1 MEDRQKYIR
10 NFSIIAHIDHG
21 KSTLADRLIEMT
33 GVLSKREMESQIL
46 DNMEIEK
53 ERGITIKSQSVR
65 MKYKAKD
72 GQEYTF
78 NLIDTPGHV
87 DFNYEV
93 SRSLAACDGAI
104 LVVDASQG
112 VEAQT
117 LANVYLAIDNNLEIL
132 PVINKIDL
140 PNARPEEVK
149 QEIEDIIGIPAQDA
163 PCVSAKSGLNMEE
176 VLERIVTDLPAPKG
190 NENEKT
196 KCLIF
201 DSYYD
206 NYKGAVA
213 YVRVMNGK
221 VKVGDE
227 ITVTYQN
234 MKITEKIIGLVNT
247 PDYVYFVKD
256 DTEIFPTHKNYGF
269 IYLSINELPQWMPQ
283 IFNQIIVDVDNIDK
297 TQETK
302 ADLEN
307 NIKSAIAVT
316 DRESSVSYKGYNSE
330 IEEGTTYSGVFTF
343 LFLFIAVLSVTTTMN
358 RFVKKQRTQIG
369 TLKALGFKNRKIINH
384 YVGYGFIISLAASL
398 VGLLA
403 GRFILGGFFLNMEM
417 SYFEVP
423 VYNTVLIPVVYILA
437 IAVVVLITLVT
448 YLSCRSILK
457 ESAVNAL
464 RLEIPKVK
472 NTKFDLTTKGIFKK
486 ASISTRWNLRDVGRN
501 KGRSLMAIVG
511 IIGCTML
518 MLCAF
523 GMMDTMKSYLS
534 WEFDKISNFEY
545 KLSLSNN
552 YTNEQFTSIIEKYG
566 NQTSES
572 FGIEIKNGDKKE
584 TNTLTVNDAPDKL
597 KYTNH
602 SKEYIDLKD
611 DGIYITEKLSE
622 KYDLKV
628 GDEITW
634 HIFGDDNWYTCKIT
648 GLNRDPQNQQLNMTR
663 KYFESLGFT
672 YRADV
677 LYTDDDLS
685 NTKTID
691 GVDTIQ
697 SIANLKQGMESM
709 LETVQMMIVLLIV
722 VSAILGFVIIYNL
735 GILSFTE
742 KQYQFATLKVL
753 GFKDKQIKNIFVKQ
767 NLWLTV
773 VGIVFG
779 LPFGFLMLDYIFKS
793 ALGDN
798 YDFNAYISLVSY
810 LYATLGSLGV
820 SVVVNKVLS
829 RKVKSIDMVSSL
841 KGNE

>member
-1 MEDRQKYIR
+1 MKKLNKKRLRDIRQNKMQFFNIFIMVFLGVFVFAGIHAYMDGMDKSADKYYKDNNFQDIWLSGE
-10 NFSIIAHIDHG
+10 NFSNEDLEKVKNTENVKDAE
-21 KSTLADRLIEMT
+21 RL
-33 GVLSKREMESQIL
+33 L
-46 DNMEIEK
+46 
-53 ERGITIKSQSVR
+53 TINT
-65 MKYKAKD
+65 
-72 GQEYTF
+72 E
-78 NLIDTPGHV
+78 
-87 DFNYEV
+87 
-93 SRSLAACDGAI
+93 
-104 LVVDASQG
+104 
-112 VEAQT
+112 
-117 LANVYLAIDNNLEIL
+117 LE
-132 PVINKIDL
+132 NK
-140 PNARPEEVK
+140 EEVTL
-149 QEIEDIIGIPAQDA
+149 ETNFIETNNISKMYVVEG
-163 PCVSAKSGLNMEE
+163 EE
-176 VLERIVTDLPAPKG
+176 FSKDKKG
-190 NENEKT
+190 VW
-196 KCLIF
+196 F
-201 DSYYD
+201 DSYLAKNLD
-206 NYKGAVA
+206 L
-213 YVRVMNGK
+213 
-221 VKVGDE
+221 KVGDE

-234 MKITEKIIGLVNT
+234 IKITEKILGLVNT
-247 PDYVYFVKD
+247 PDHVYFVKD

-269 IYLSINELPQWMPQ
+269 MYLSINELPEGMPQ
-283 IFNQIIVDVDNIDK
+283 IFNQVIIDIDNTDK
-297 TQETK
+297 LQETK

-316 DRESSVSYKGYNSE
+316 DREASVSYQGYNSE
-330 IEEGTTYSGVFTF
+330 IEEGTTYSSVFTF

-384 YVGYGFIISLAASL
+384 YVGYGFIISLVASI
-398 VGLLA
+398 VGLLV
-403 GRFILGGFFLNMEM
+403 GRYALGTFFLNMEM
-417 SYFEVP
+417 SYFEIP

-457 ESAVNAL
+457 ESAAEAL

-501 KGRSLMAIVG
+501 KGRSIMAIVG
-511 IIGCTML
+511 ITGCTML

-552 YTNEQFTSIIEKYG
+552 YTDEQFDNITQKYG
-566 NQTSES
+566 KETSQT
-572 FGIEIKNGDKKE
+572 FGIEIKNNDKKE
-584 TNTLTVNDAPDKL
+584 TNTLTVNDAPNKL

-602 SKEYIDLKD
+602 NKEYMDLKD

-622 KYDLKV
+622 KYGLQV

-634 HIFGDDNWYTCKIT
+634 HIFGDDNWYTCKIV
-648 GLNRDPQNQQLNMTR
+648 GLNRDPQNQQLNMSR
-663 KYFESLGFT
+663 KYFESLGLT

-677 LYTDDDLS
+677 VYTDEDLS

-697 SIANLKQGMESM
+697 SLTTLKQGMESM
-709 LETVQMMIVLLIV
+709 LETVQTMIVLLIV

-767 NLWLTV
+767 NLWLTI
-773 VGIVFG
+773 VGIILG
-779 LPFGFLMLDYIFKS
+779 LPLGFWMLDYIFKS

-798 YDFNAYISLVSY
+798 YDFNAYIKPTSY
-810 LYATLGSLGV
+810 LYAVVGSLIV
-820 SVVVNKVLS
+820 SIIVNKVLS
-829 RKVKSIDMVSSL
+829 RKVRKIDMVTSL

>member
-1 MEDRQKYIR
+1 MKKLSKKRLRDIRQNKMQFFNIFIMVFLGVFVFAGIHAYMDGMEKSADKYYEINNFQDIWLSGE
-10 NFSIIAHIDHG
+10 NFSNEDLEKVKNTENVKDAE
-21 KSTLADRLIEMT
+21 RL
-33 GVLSKREMESQIL
+33 L
-46 DNMEIEK
+46 
-53 ERGITIKSQSVR
+53 TIKTELEN
-65 MKYKAKD
+65 KD
-72 GQEYTF
+72 GVT
-78 NLIDTPGHV
+78 LDTN
-87 DFNYEV
+87 FIESNNISKMY
-93 SRSLAACDGAI
+93 
-104 LVVDASQG
+104 VVDGEEFSKEKKG
-112 VEAQT
+112 VW
-117 LANVYLAIDNNLEIL
+117 
-132 PVINKIDL
+132 
-140 PNARPEEVK
+140 
-149 QEIEDIIGIPAQDA
+149 
-163 PCVSAKSGLNMEE
+163 
-176 VLERIVTDLPAPKG
+176 
-190 NENEKT
+190 
-196 KCLIF
+196 F
-201 DSYYD
+201 DSYLAKNLD
-206 NYKGAVA
+206 L
-213 YVRVMNGK
+213 
-221 VKVGDE
+221 KVGDE

-457 ESAVNAL
+457 ESAVDAL

-511 IIGCTML
+511 ITGCTML

-742 KQYQFATLKVL
+742 KKYQFATLKVL

-810 LYATLGSLGV
+810 LYATLGSLVV

>member
-1 MEDRQKYIR
+1 MKKLNKKRLRDIRQNKMQFFNIFIMVFLGVFVFAGIHAYMDGMDKSADKYYKDNNFQDIWLSGE
-10 NFSIIAHIDHG
+10 NFSNEDLEKVKNTENVKDAERLLTINTELENKEDV
-21 KSTLADRLIEMT
+21 TLETNFIETNNISKMYVVEGEEFSKDKK
-33 GVLSKREMESQIL
+33 GVWF
-46 DNMEIEK
+46 DN
-53 ERGITIKSQSVR
+53 
-65 MKYKAKD
+65 
-72 GQEYTF
+72 
-78 NLIDTPGHV
+78 
-87 DFNYEV
+87 
-93 SRSLAACDGAI
+93 
-104 LVVDASQG
+104 
-112 VEAQT
+112 
-117 LANVYLAIDNNLEIL
+117 YLAKNL
-132 PVINKIDL
+132 DL
-140 PNARPEEVK
+140 
-149 QEIEDIIGIPAQDA
+149 
-163 PCVSAKSGLNMEE
+163 
-176 VLERIVTDLPAPKG
+176 
-190 NENEKT
+190 
-196 KCLIF
+196 
-201 DSYYD
+201 
-206 NYKGAVA
+206 
-213 YVRVMNGK
+213 
-221 VKVGDE
+221 KVGDE

-234 MKITEKIIGLVNT
+234 MKITEKILGLVNT
-247 PDYVYFVKD
+247 PDHVYFVKD

-269 IYLSINELPQWMPQ
+269 MYLSINELPEGMPQ
-283 IFNQIIVDVDNIDK
+283 IFNQVIIDIDNTDK
-297 TQETK
+297 LQETK

-316 DRESSVSYKGYNSE
+316 DREASTSYQGYNSE
-330 IEEGTTYSGVFTF
+330 IEEGTTYSSVFTF

-384 YVGYGFIISLAASL
+384 YVGYGFIVSLVASI
-398 VGLLA
+398 VGLLV
-403 GRFILGGFFLNMEM
+403 GRYALGTFFLNMEM
-417 SYFEVP
+417 SYFEIP

-457 ESAVNAL
+457 ESAVEAL

-501 KGRSLMAIVG
+501 KGRSIMAIVG
-511 IIGCTML
+511 ITGCTML

-552 YTNEQFTSIIEKYG
+552 YTDEQFDNITQKYG
-566 NQTSES
+566 KETSQTL
-572 FGIEIKNGDKKE
+572 GIEIKNKDKKE
-584 TNTLTVNDAPDKL
+584 TNTLTVNDAPNKL

-602 SKEYIDLKD
+602 NKEYMDLKD

-622 KYDLKV
+622 KYGLQV

-634 HIFGDDNWYTCKIT
+634 HIFGDDNWYTCKII
-648 GLNRDPQNQQLNMTR
+648 GLNRDPQNQQLNMSR
-663 KYFESLGFT
+663 KDFESLGLT

-677 LYTDDDLS
+677 VYTDEDLS

-697 SIANLKQGMESM
+697 SLTTLKQGMESM
-709 LETVQMMIVLLIV
+709 LETVQTMIVLLIV

-767 NLWLTV
+767 NLWLTI
-773 VGIVFG
+773 VGIILG
-779 LPFGFLMLDYIFKS
+779 LPLGFCMLDYIFKS

-798 YDFNAYISLVSY
+798 YDFNAYIKPTSY
-810 LYATLGSLGV
+810 LYAVVGSLIV
-820 SVVVNKVLS
+820 SIIVNNVLS
-829 RKVKSIDMVSSL
+829 RKVKKIDMVTSL

>member
-1 MEDRQKYIR
+1 MKRLSKKRLRDIKQNKMQFFNIFIMVFLGVFVFAGIHAYMDGMEKSADKYYKDNNFQDIWLSGE
-10 NFSIIAHIDHG
+10 NFSTED
-21 KSTLADRLIEMT
+21 L
-33 GVLSKREMESQIL
+33 
-46 DNMEIEK
+46 EK
-53 ERGITIKSQSVR
+53 VKNTENVKDAERMLTIKTELEN
-65 MKYKAKD
+65 KD
-72 GQEYTF
+72 GVT
-78 NLIDTPGHV
+78 LDTN
-87 DFNYEV
+87 FIESNNISKMY
-93 SRSLAACDGAI
+93 
-104 LVVDASQG
+104 VVDGEEFSKDKKG
-112 VEAQT
+112 VW
-117 LANVYLAIDNNLEIL
+117 
-132 PVINKIDL
+132 
-140 PNARPEEVK
+140 
-149 QEIEDIIGIPAQDA
+149 
-163 PCVSAKSGLNMEE
+163 
-176 VLERIVTDLPAPKG
+176 
-190 NENEKT
+190 
-196 KCLIF
+196 F
-201 DSYYD
+201 DSYLAKNLD
-206 NYKGAVA
+206 L
-213 YVRVMNGK
+213 
-221 VKVGDE
+221 KVGDE

-234 MKITEKIIGLVNT
+234 MKITEKIVGLVNT
-247 PDYVYFVKD
+247 PDHVYFVKD
-256 DTEIFPTHKNYGF
+256 DTEIFPTHKNYGYM
-269 IYLSINELPQWMPQ
+269 YLSINELPQGMAQ
-283 IFNQIIVDVDNIDK
+283 IFNQIIVDVDNTDK

-302 ADLEN
+302 ANLEN

-384 YVGYGFIISLAASL
+384 YVGYGFIISLVASV

-403 GRFILGGFFLNMEM
+403 GKYGLGTFFLNMEM

-437 IAVVVLITLVT
+437 ITVVALITLVT

-457 ESAVNAL
+457 ESAVEAL
-464 RLEIPKVK
+464 RIEMPKVK
-472 NTKFDLTTKGIFKK
+472 STKFDLTTKGIFKK

-511 IIGCTML
+511 ITGCTML

-552 YTNEQFTSIIEKYG
+552 YTDDQFVKIKEKYG
-566 NQTSES
+566 NETSES
-572 FGIEIKNGDKKE
+572 FGIEIKNGNKKE
-584 TNTLTVNDAPDKL
+584 TNTLTVNDAPNKL

-602 SKEYIDLKD
+602 NKEYMDLKD

-622 KYDLKV
+622 KYGLKV

-634 HIFGDDNWYTCKIT
+634 HIFGDDNWYTCKIA

-663 KYFESLGFT
+663 KYYESLGLT
-672 YRADV
+672 YKADTV
-677 LYTDDDLS
+677 YTDENLS
-685 NTKTID
+685 NAKTID

-697 SIANLKQGMESM
+697 SIATLKQGMESM
-709 LETVQMMIVLLIV
+709 LETTETMVVLLIV

-753 GFKDKQIKNIFVKQ
+753 GFKEKQIKKIFVKQ

-773 VGIVFG
+773 AGIVIG
-779 LPFGFLMLDYIFKS
+779 LPLGFWMLDYIFKS
-793 ALGDN
+793 ALGEN
-798 YDFNAYISLVSY
+798 YDFNAYINLVSY
-810 LYATLGSLGV
+810 LYATVGSLVV

-829 RKVKSIDMVSSL
+829 RKVKKIDMVSSL

>member
-1 MEDRQKYIR
+1 MKKLSKKRLRDIRQNKMQFFNIFIMVFLGVFVFAGIHAYMDGMEKSADNYYKSNNFQDIWLSGE
-10 NFSIIAHIDHG
+10 NFSDEDLEKVKNTENVKDAERML
-21 KSTLADRLIEMT
+21 TLNTELE
-33 GVLSKREMESQIL
+33 
-46 DNMEIEK
+46 N
-53 ERGITIKSQSVR
+53 
-65 MKYKAKD
+65 KD
-72 GQEYTF
+72 GVT
-78 NLIDTPGHV
+78 LDTN
-87 DFNYEV
+87 FIESNNISKMY
-93 SRSLAACDGAI
+93 
-104 LVVDASQG
+104 VVDGEEFSKDKKG
-112 VEAQT
+112 VW
-117 LANVYLAIDNNLEIL
+117 LDSYLAKNL
-132 PVINKIDL
+132 DL
-140 PNARPEEVK
+140 
-149 QEIEDIIGIPAQDA
+149 
-163 PCVSAKSGLNMEE
+163 
-176 VLERIVTDLPAPKG
+176 
-190 NENEKT
+190 
-196 KCLIF
+196 
-201 DSYYD
+201 
-206 NYKGAVA
+206 
-213 YVRVMNGK
+213 
-221 VKVGDE
+221 KVGDE
-227 ITVTYQN
+227 ITFTYQN
-234 MKITEKIIGLVNT
+234 MKITEKILGLVNT
-247 PDYVYFVKD
+247 PDHVYFVKD

-269 IYLSINELPQWMPQ
+269 IYLSINELPQGMQ
-283 IFNQIIVDVDNIDK
+283 GIYNQIIVDVDNTDK

-307 NIKSAIAVT
+307 NIKSAAAVT

-384 YVGYGFIISLAASL
+384 YVGYGFIISLAASV
-398 VGLLA
+398 VGLLVGKYA
-403 GRFILGGFFLNMEM
+403 LGGFFLNMEM

-437 IAVVVLITLVT
+437 IAVVALITLVT

-457 ESAVNAL
+457 ESVVEAL

-472 NTKFDLTTKGIFKK
+472 NTKFDLTTKGVFKK

-511 IIGCTML
+511 ITGCTML

-552 YTNEQFTSIIEKYG
+552 YTDEQFTNITEKYG
-566 NQTSES
+566 NQTSKS
-572 FGIEIKNGDKKE
+572 YGIEIKNGDKKE

-602 SKEYIDLKD
+602 NKEYIDLQD
-611 DGIYITEKLSE
+611 DGVYITEKLSE

-634 HIFGDDNWYTCKIT
+634 HIFGDDNWYTCKIV

-663 KYFESLGFT
+663 KYFESLGLT
-672 YRADV
+672 YKADV
-677 LYTDDDLS
+677 VYTDEDLS
-685 NTKTID
+685 DTKTID

-697 SIANLKQGMESM
+697 SIATLKQGMESM

-773 VGIVFG
+773 VGIIFG
-779 LPFGFLMLDYIFKS
+779 LPLGFLMLDYIFKS

-798 YDFNAYISLVSY
+798 YDFPACINLVSY
-810 LYATLGSLGV
+810 LYATVGSLVV

-829 RKVKSIDMVSSL
+829 RKVKRIDMVSSL

>member
-1 MEDRQKYIR
+1 MKR
-10 NFSIIAHIDHG
+10 
-21 KSTLADRLIEMT
+21 
-33 GVLSKREMESQIL
+33 LSKKRLRDIKKNKMQFFNIFIMVFLGVFVFAGIHAYMDGMEKSADKYYKDNNFQDIWLSGENFNTEDLEKVKNTENVKDAERIL
-46 DNMEIEK
+46 TIRTELENKNDVTLDTNFIESNNISK
-53 ERGITIKSQSVR
+53 
-65 MKYKAKD
+65 MY
-72 GQEYTF
+72 
-78 NLIDTPGHV
+78 
-87 DFNYEV
+87 
-93 SRSLAACDGAI
+93 
-104 LVVDASQG
+104 VVDGEEFRKDKKG
-112 VEAQT
+112 VW
-117 LANVYLAIDNNLEIL
+117 
-132 PVINKIDL
+132 
-140 PNARPEEVK
+140 
-149 QEIEDIIGIPAQDA
+149 
-163 PCVSAKSGLNMEE
+163 
-176 VLERIVTDLPAPKG
+176 
-190 NENEKT
+190 
-196 KCLIF
+196 F
-201 DSYYD
+201 DSYLAKNLD
-206 NYKGAVA
+206 L
-213 YVRVMNGK
+213 
-221 VKVGDE
+221 KVGDE

-234 MKITEKIIGLVNT
+234 MKITEKIVGLINT
-247 PDYVYFVKD
+247 PDHVYFVKD
-256 DTEIFPTHKNYGF
+256 DTEIFPTHKNYGYM
-269 IYLSINELPQWMPQ
+269 YLSINELSQGMPQ
-283 IFNQIIVDVDNIDK
+283 IFNQIIVDVDNTDK

-302 ADLEN
+302 ANLEN

-369 TLKALGFKNRKIINH
+369 TLKALGFKNRKIISH
-384 YVGYGFIISLAASL
+384 YVGYGFIISLAASV
-398 VGLLA
+398 VGLLVGKFA
-403 GRFILGGFFLNMEM
+403 LGGFFLNMEM

-437 IAVVVLITLVT
+437 IAVVALITLVT

-457 ESAVNAL
+457 ESAVEAL

-501 KGRSLMAIVG
+501 KGRSMMAIVG
-511 IIGCTML
+511 ITGCTML

-552 YTNEQFTSIIEKYG
+552 YTDEQFRNITEKYG
-566 NQTSES
+566 NQTSKS
-572 FGIEIKNGDKKE
+572 YGIEIKNGDKKE
-584 TNTLTVNDAPDKL
+584 TNTLTVNDAPNKL

-602 SKEYIDLKD
+602 NKEYMDLKD

-622 KYDLKV
+622 KYGLKV

-634 HIFGDDNWYTCKIT
+634 HIFGDDNWYTCKIV

-663 KYFESLGFT
+663 KYYETLGLT
-672 YRADV
+672 YRADTV
-677 LYTDDDLS
+677 YTDEDLS
-685 NTKTID
+685 NAKTID

-697 SIANLKQGMESM
+697 SIATLKQGMESM
-709 LETVQMMIVLLIV
+709 LETTETMVVLLIV

-773 VGIVFG
+773 AGIVIG
-779 LPFGFLMLDYIFKS
+779 LPLGFWMLDYIFKS
-793 ALGDN
+793 ALGEN
-798 YDFNAYISLVSY
+798 YDFNAYIKPVSY
-810 LYATLGSLGV
+810 LYAVVGSLVV
-820 SVVVNKVLS
+820 SIIVNKVLS
-829 RKVKSIDMVSSL
+829 RKVKKIDMVTSL

>member
-1 MEDRQKYIR
+1 MKRLSKKRLRDIKQNKMQFFNIFIMVFLGVFVFAGIHAYMDGMEESAYKYYKDNNFQDIWLSGE
-10 NFSIIAHIDHG
+10 NFSNDDLEKVKNTENVKDAE
-21 KSTLADRLIEMT
+21 R
-33 GVLSKREMESQIL
+33 IL
-46 DNMEIEK
+46 
-53 ERGITIKSQSVR
+53 TIKTELENKNDV
-65 MKYKAKD
+65 
-72 GQEYTF
+72 T
-78 NLIDTPGHV
+78 LDTN
-87 DFNYEV
+87 FIESNNISKMY
-93 SRSLAACDGAI
+93 
-104 LVVDASQG
+104 VVDGEEFSKDKKG
-112 VEAQT
+112 VW
-117 LANVYLAIDNNLEIL
+117 
-132 PVINKIDL
+132 
-140 PNARPEEVK
+140 
-149 QEIEDIIGIPAQDA
+149 
-163 PCVSAKSGLNMEE
+163 
-176 VLERIVTDLPAPKG
+176 
-190 NENEKT
+190 
-196 KCLIF
+196 F
-201 DSYYD
+201 DSYLAKNLD
-206 NYKGAVA
+206 L
-213 YVRVMNGK
+213 
-221 VKVGDE
+221 KVGDE

-234 MKITEKIIGLVNT
+234 MKITEKIAGLVNT
-247 PDYVYFVKD
+247 PDHVYFVKD
-256 DTEIFPTHKNYGF
+256 DTEIFPTHKNYGYM
-269 IYLSINELPQWMPQ
+269 YLSINELPQGMPQ
-283 IFNQIIVDVDNIDK
+283 IFNQIIVDVDNTDK

-302 ADLEN
+302 ANLEN

-384 YVGYGFIISLAASL
+384 YVGYGFIISLVASV

-403 GRFILGGFFLNMEM
+403 GKYGLGTFFLNMEM

-437 IAVVVLITLVT
+437 IAVVALITLVT

-457 ESAVNAL
+457 ESAVEAL
-464 RLEIPKVK
+464 RIEIPKVK
-472 NTKFDLTTKGIFKK
+472 STKFDLTTKGIFKK

-511 IIGCTML
+511 ITGCTML

-552 YTNEQFTSIIEKYG
+552 YTDDQFTNITEKYG
-566 NQTSES
+566 NETSES
-572 FGIEIKNGDKKE
+572 FGIEIKNVDKKE
-584 TNTLTVNDAPDKL
+584 TNTLTVNDAPNKL

-602 SKEYIDLKD
+602 NKEYMDLKD

-622 KYDLKV
+622 KYGLKV

-634 HIFGDDNWYTCKIT
+634 HIFGDDNWYTCKIA

-663 KYFESLGFT
+663 KYYESLGLT
-672 YRADV
+672 YKADTV
-677 LYTDDDLS
+677 YTDENLI

-697 SIANLKQGMESM
+697 SIATLKQGMESM
-709 LETVQMMIVLLIV
+709 LETTETMVVLLIV

-773 VGIVFG
+773 AGIVIG
-779 LPFGFLMLDYIFKS
+779 LPLGFWMLDYIFKS
-793 ALGDN
+793 ALGEN
-798 YDFNAYISLVSY
+798 YDFNAYIKPVSY
-810 LYATLGSLGV
+810 LYAVVGSLVV
-820 SVVVNKVLS
+820 SIIVNKVLS
-829 RKVKSIDMVSSL
+829 RKVKRIDMVTSL

>member
-1 MEDRQKYIR
+1 MKKLSKKRLRDIRQNKMQFFNIFIMVFLGVFVFAGIHAYMDGMDKSADKYYKDNNFQDIWLSGE
-10 NFSIIAHIDHG
+10 NFSNEDLEKVKNTENVKDAERLLTINTELENKEDV
-21 KSTLADRLIEMT
+21 TLETNFIETNNISKMYVVEGEEFSKDKK
-33 GVLSKREMESQIL
+33 GVW
-46 DNMEIEK
+46 
-53 ERGITIKSQSVR
+53 
-65 MKYKAKD
+65 
-72 GQEYTF
+72 
-78 NLIDTPGHV
+78 
-87 DFNYEV
+87 
-93 SRSLAACDGAI
+93 
-104 LVVDASQG
+104 
-112 VEAQT
+112 
-117 LANVYLAIDNNLEIL
+117 
-132 PVINKIDL
+132 
-140 PNARPEEVK
+140 
-149 QEIEDIIGIPAQDA
+149 
-163 PCVSAKSGLNMEE
+163 
-176 VLERIVTDLPAPKG
+176 
-190 NENEKT
+190 
-196 KCLIF
+196 F
-201 DSYYD
+201 DSYLAKNLD
-206 NYKGAVA
+206 L
-213 YVRVMNGK
+213 
-221 VKVGDE
+221 KVGDE

-234 MKITEKIIGLVNT
+234 MKITEKILGLVNT
-247 PDYVYFVKD
+247 PDHVYFVKD

-269 IYLSINELPQWMPQ
+269 MYLSINELPEGMPQ
-283 IFNQIIVDVDNIDK
+283 IFNQVIIDIDNTDK
-297 TQETK
+297 LQETK

-316 DRESSVSYKGYNSE
+316 DREASVSYQGYNSE
-330 IEEGTTYSGVFTF
+330 IEEGTTYSSVFTF

-384 YVGYGFIISLAASL
+384 YVGYGFIVSL
-398 VGLLA
+398 VASIVGILV
-403 GRFILGGFFLNMEM
+403 GRYALGTFFLNMEM
-417 SYFEVP
+417 SYFEIP
-423 VYNTVLIPVVYILA
+423 VYNTVLIPIVYILA

-457 ESAVNAL
+457 ESAVEAL

-501 KGRSLMAIVG
+501 KGRSIMAIVG
-511 IIGCTML
+511 ITGCTML

-552 YTNEQFTSIIEKYG
+552 YTDEQFDNITQKYG
-566 NQTSES
+566 KETSQT
-572 FGIEIKNGDKKE
+572 FGIEIKNNDKKE
-584 TNTLTVNDAPDKL
+584 TNTLTVNDAPNKL

-602 SKEYIDLKD
+602 NKEYMDLKD

-622 KYDLKV
+622 KYGLQV

-634 HIFGDDNWYTCKIT
+634 HIFGDDNWYTCKIV
-648 GLNRDPQNQQLNMTR
+648 GLNRDPQNQQLNMSR
-663 KYFESLGFT
+663 KYFESLGLT

-677 LYTDDDLS
+677 VYTDEDLS

-697 SIANLKQGMESM
+697 SLTTLKQGMESM
-709 LETVQMMIVLLIV
+709 LETVQTMIVLLIV

-767 NLWLTV
+767 NLWLTI
-773 VGIVFG
+773 VGIILG
-779 LPFGFLMLDYIFKS
+779 LPLGFWMLDYIFKS

-798 YDFNAYISLVSY
+798 YDFNAYIKPTSY
-810 LYATLGSLGV
+810 LYAVVGSLIV
-820 SVVVNKVLS
+820 SIIVNKVLS
-829 RKVKSIDMVSSL
+829 RKVKKIDMVTSL

>member
-1 MEDRQKYIR
+1 MK
-10 NFSIIAHIDHG
+10 
-21 KSTLADRLIEMT
+21 K
-33 GVLSKREMESQIL
+33 LSKKRLRDIRQNKMQFFNIFIMVFLGVFVFAGIHAYMDGMEKSADNYYKNNNFQDIWLSGESFSDEDLEKVKNTENVKDAERMLTINTELENKDDVTL
-46 DNMEIEK
+46 DTNFIESNNISK
-53 ERGITIKSQSVR
+53 
-65 MKYKAKD
+65 MY
-72 GQEYTF
+72 
-78 NLIDTPGHV
+78 
-87 DFNYEV
+87 
-93 SRSLAACDGAI
+93 
-104 LVVDASQG
+104 VVDGEEFSKDKKG
-112 VEAQT
+112 VW
-117 LANVYLAIDNNLEIL
+117 
-132 PVINKIDL
+132 
-140 PNARPEEVK
+140 
-149 QEIEDIIGIPAQDA
+149 
-163 PCVSAKSGLNMEE
+163 
-176 VLERIVTDLPAPKG
+176 
-190 NENEKT
+190 
-196 KCLIF
+196 F
-201 DSYYD
+201 DSYLAKNLD
-206 NYKGAVA
+206 L
-213 YVRVMNGK
+213 
-221 VKVGDE
+221 KVGDE
-227 ITVTYQN
+227 ITFTYQN
-234 MKITEKIIGLVNT
+234 MKMTEKIVGLVNT
-247 PDYVYFVKD
+247 PDHVYFVKD

-269 IYLSINELPQWMPQ
+269 IYLSINELPQGMTEV
-283 IFNQIIVDVDNIDK
+283 FNQIIVDVDNTDK

-302 ADLEN
+302 AGLEN
-307 NIKSAIAVT
+307 NIKSAVAVT

-384 YVGYGFIISLAASL
+384 YVGYGFIISLAASV

-403 GRFILGGFFLNMEM
+403 GKFALGGFFLNMEM

-437 IAVVVLITLVT
+437 IAVVALITLVT

-457 ESAVNAL
+457 ESAVEAL

-511 IIGCTML
+511 ITGCTML

-552 YTNEQFTSIIEKYG
+552 YTDEQFTNITEKYG
-566 NQTSES
+566 NQTSKAY
-572 FGIEIKNGDKKE
+572 GIEIKNGDKKE

-602 SKEYIDLKD
+602 NKEYIDLQD
-611 DGIYITEKLSE
+611 DGVYITEKLSE

-628 GDEITW
+628 GDKITW
-634 HIFGDDNWYTCKIT
+634 HIFGDDNWYTCKIV

-663 KYFESLGFT
+663 KYFESLGLT
-672 YRADV
+672 YKADV
-677 LYTDDDLS
+677 VYTDEDLS
-685 NTKTID
+685 DTKTID

-697 SIANLKQGMESM
+697 SIATLKQGMESM

-722 VSAILGFVIIYNL
+722 VSSILGFVIIYNL

-773 VGIVFG
+773 VGIIFG
-779 LPFGFLMLDYIFKS
+779 LPLGFLMLDYIFKS

-798 YDFNAYISLVSY
+798 YDFPACINLVSY
-810 LYATLGSLGV
+810 LYATVGSLVV

-829 RKVKSIDMVSSL
+829 RKVKRIDMVSSL

>member
-1 MEDRQKYIR
+1 MKKLSKKRLRDIKQNKMQFFNIFIMVFLGVFVFAGIHAYMDGMEESADKYYKDNNFQDIWLSGE
-10 NFSIIAHIDHG
+10 NFSNDDLE
-21 KSTLADRLIEMT
+21 K
-33 GVLSKREMESQIL
+33 VK
-46 DNMEIEK
+46 NMENVK
-53 ERGITIKSQSVR
+53 DAERILTIKTELENKNDV
-65 MKYKAKD
+65 
-72 GQEYTF
+72 T
-78 NLIDTPGHV
+78 LDTN
-87 DFNYEV
+87 FIESNNISKMY
-93 SRSLAACDGAI
+93 
-104 LVVDASQG
+104 VVDGEEFSKDKKG
-112 VEAQT
+112 VW
-117 LANVYLAIDNNLEIL
+117 
-132 PVINKIDL
+132 
-140 PNARPEEVK
+140 
-149 QEIEDIIGIPAQDA
+149 
-163 PCVSAKSGLNMEE
+163 
-176 VLERIVTDLPAPKG
+176 
-190 NENEKT
+190 
-196 KCLIF
+196 F
-201 DSYYD
+201 DSYLAKNLD
-206 NYKGAVA
+206 L
-213 YVRVMNGK
+213 
-221 VKVGDE
+221 KVGDE
-227 ITVTYQN
+227 ITFTYQN
-234 MKITEKIIGLVNT
+234 MKMTEKILGLVNT
-247 PDYVYFVKD
+247 PDHVYFVKD
-256 DTEIFPTHKNYGF
+256 DTEIFPTHKNYGYM
-269 IYLSINELPQWMPQ
+269 YLSINELPQGMLQ
-283 IFNQIIVDVDNIDK
+283 IFNQIIVDVNKTDK
-297 TQETK
+297 MQETK
-302 ADLEN
+302 ANLEN

-384 YVGYGFIISLAASL
+384 YVGYGFIISLVASV

-403 GRFILGGFFLNMEM
+403 GKYGLGTFFLNMEM

-437 IAVVVLITLVT
+437 ITVVALITLVT
-448 YLSCRSILK
+448 YLSCRNILK
-457 ESAVNAL
+457 ESAVEAL
-464 RLEIPKVK
+464 RIEIPKVK
-472 NTKFDLTTKGIFKK
+472 STKFDLTTKGIFKK

-552 YTNEQFTSIIEKYG
+552 YTDEQFDNITQKYG
-566 NQTSES
+566 KETSQTL
-572 FGIEIKNGDKKE
+572 GIEIKNKDKKE
-584 TNTLTVNDAPDKL
+584 TNTLTVNDAPNKL

-602 SKEYIDLKD
+602 NKEYMDLKD

-622 KYDLKV
+622 KYGLQV

-634 HIFGDDNWYTCKIT
+634 HIFGDDNWYTCKII
-648 GLNRDPQNQQLNMTR
+648 GLNRDPQNQQLNMSR
-663 KYFESLGFT
+663 KYFESLGLT

-677 LYTDDDLS
+677 VYTDEDLS

-697 SIANLKQGMESM
+697 SLTTLKQGMESM
-709 LETVQMMIVLLIV
+709 LETVQTMIVLLIV

-767 NLWLTV
+767 NLWLTI
-773 VGIVFG
+773 VGIILG
-779 LPFGFLMLDYIFKS
+779 LPLGFWMLDYIFKS

-798 YDFNAYISLVSY
+798 YDFNAYIKPTSY
-810 LYATLGSLGV
+810 LYAVVGSLIV
-820 SVVVNKVLS
+820 SIIVNKVLS
-829 RKVKSIDMVSSL
+829 RKVKKIDMVTSL

>member
-1 MEDRQKYIR
+1 MKKLSKKRLRDIRQNKMQFFNIFIMVFLGVFVFAGIHAYMDGMEKSADKYYKDNNFQDIWLSGE
-10 NFSIIAHIDHG
+10 NFSTED
-21 KSTLADRLIEMT
+21 L
-33 GVLSKREMESQIL
+33 
-46 DNMEIEK
+46 EK
-53 ERGITIKSQSVR
+53 VKNTENVKDAERMLTIKTELEN
-65 MKYKAKD
+65 KD
-72 GQEYTF
+72 GVT
-78 NLIDTPGHV
+78 LDTN
-87 DFNYEV
+87 FIESNNISKMY
-93 SRSLAACDGAI
+93 
-104 LVVDASQG
+104 VVDGEEFSKDKKG
-112 VEAQT
+112 VW
-117 LANVYLAIDNNLEIL
+117 
-132 PVINKIDL
+132 
-140 PNARPEEVK
+140 
-149 QEIEDIIGIPAQDA
+149 
-163 PCVSAKSGLNMEE
+163 
-176 VLERIVTDLPAPKG
+176 
-190 NENEKT
+190 
-196 KCLIF
+196 F
-201 DSYYD
+201 DSYLAKNLD
-206 NYKGAVA
+206 L
-213 YVRVMNGK
+213 
-221 VKVGDE
+221 KVGDE

-234 MKITEKIIGLVNT
+234 MKITEKIAGLVNT
-247 PDYVYFVKD
+247 PDHVYFVKD
-256 DTEIFPTHKNYGF
+256 DTEIFPTHKNYGYM
-269 IYLSINELPQWMPQ
+269 YLSINELPQGMPQ
-283 IFNQIIVDVDNIDK
+283 IFNQIIVDVDNTDK

-302 ADLEN
+302 ANLEN

-384 YVGYGFIISLAASL
+384 YVGYGFIISLVASV
-398 VGLLA
+398 VGLLV
-403 GRFILGGFFLNMEM
+403 GKYGLGTFFLNMEM

-437 IAVVVLITLVT
+437 IAVVALITLVT

-457 ESAVNAL
+457 ESAVEAL
-464 RLEIPKVK
+464 RLEVPKVK
-472 NTKFDLTTKGIFKK
+472 STKFDLTTKGIFKK

-511 IIGCTML
+511 ITGCTML

-552 YTNEQFTSIIEKYG
+552 YTDDQFANITEKYG
-566 NQTSES
+566 NETSES
-572 FGIEIKNGDKKE
+572 FGIEIKNGNKKE
-584 TNTLTVNDAPDKL
+584 TNTLTVNDAPNKL

-602 SKEYIDLKD
+602 NKEYMNLKD

-622 KYDLKV
+622 KYGFKV

-634 HIFGDDNWYTCKIT
+634 HIFGDNNWHTCKIV

-663 KYFESLGFT
+663 KYYESLGLT
-672 YRADV
+672 YKADTV
-677 LYTDDDLS
+677 YTDENLI

-697 SIANLKQGMESM
+697 SIATLKQGMESM
-709 LETVQMMIVLLIV
+709 LETTETMVVLLIV

-773 VGIVFG
+773 AGIVIG
-779 LPFGFLMLDYIFKS
+779 LPLGFWMLDYIFKS
-793 ALGDN
+793 ALGEN
-798 YDFNAYISLVSY
+798 YDFNAYIKPVSY
-810 LYATLGSLGV
+810 LYAVVGSLVV
-820 SVVVNKVLS
+820 SIIVNKVLS
-829 RKVKSIDMVSSL
+829 RKVKRIDMVTSL
-841 KGNE
+841 KENE

>member
-1 MEDRQKYIR
+1 MKRLSKKRLRDIKQNKMQFFNIFIMVFLGVFVFAGIHAYMDGMEKSADKYYKDNNFQDIWLSGE
-10 NFSIIAHIDHG
+10 NFSNDDLEKVKNTENVKDAE
-21 KSTLADRLIEMT
+21 R
-33 GVLSKREMESQIL
+33 IL
-46 DNMEIEK
+46 
-53 ERGITIKSQSVR
+53 TIKTELENKNDV
-65 MKYKAKD
+65 
-72 GQEYTF
+72 T
-78 NLIDTPGHV
+78 LDTN
-87 DFNYEV
+87 FIESNNISKMY
-93 SRSLAACDGAI
+93 
-104 LVVDASQG
+104 VVDGEEFSKDKKG
-112 VEAQT
+112 VW
-117 LANVYLAIDNNLEIL
+117 
-132 PVINKIDL
+132 
-140 PNARPEEVK
+140 
-149 QEIEDIIGIPAQDA
+149 
-163 PCVSAKSGLNMEE
+163 
-176 VLERIVTDLPAPKG
+176 
-190 NENEKT
+190 
-196 KCLIF
+196 F
-201 DSYYD
+201 DSYLAKNLD
-206 NYKGAVA
+206 L
-213 YVRVMNGK
+213 
-221 VKVGDE
+221 KVGDE

-234 MKITEKIIGLVNT
+234 MKITEKIAGLVNT
-247 PDYVYFVKD
+247 PDHVYFVKD
-256 DTEIFPTHKNYGF
+256 DTEIFPTHKNYGYM
-269 IYLSINELPQWMPQ
+269 YLSINELPQGMPQ
-283 IFNQIIVDVDNIDK
+283 IFNQIIVDVDNTDK

-302 ADLEN
+302 ANLEN

-384 YVGYGFIISLAASL
+384 YVGYGFIISLVASV

-403 GRFILGGFFLNMEM
+403 GKYGLGTFFLNMEM

-437 IAVVVLITLVT
+437 IAVVALITLVT

-457 ESAVNAL
+457 ESAVEAL
-464 RLEIPKVK
+464 RIEIPKVK
-472 NTKFDLTTKGIFKK
+472 STKFDLTTKGIFKK

-511 IIGCTML
+511 ITGCTML

-552 YTNEQFTSIIEKYG
+552 YTDDQFTNITEKYG
-566 NQTSES
+566 NETSES
-572 FGIEIKNGDKKE
+572 FGIEIKNVDKKE
-584 TNTLTVNDAPDKL
+584 TNTLTVNDAPNKL

-602 SKEYIDLKD
+602 NKEYMDLKD

-622 KYDLKV
+622 KYGLKV

-634 HIFGDDNWYTCKIT
+634 HIFGDDNWYTCKIA

-663 KYFESLGFT
+663 KYYESLGLT
-672 YRADV
+672 YKADTV
-677 LYTDDDLS
+677 YTDENLI

-697 SIANLKQGMESM
+697 SIATLKQGMESM
-709 LETVQMMIVLLIV
+709 LETTETMVVLLIV

-773 VGIVFG
+773 AGIVIG
-779 LPFGFLMLDYIFKS
+779 LPLGFWMLDYIFKS
-793 ALGDN
+793 ALGEN
-798 YDFNAYISLVSY
+798 YDFNAYIKPVSY
-810 LYATLGSLGV
+810 LYAVVGSLVV
-820 SVVVNKVLS
+820 SIIVNKVLS
-829 RKVKSIDMVSSL
+829 RKVKRIDMVTSL

>member
-1 MEDRQKYIR
+1 MK
-10 NFSIIAHIDHG
+10 
-21 KSTLADRLIEMT
+21 K
-33 GVLSKREMESQIL
+33 LSKRRLRDIKQNKMQFFNIFIMVFLGVFVFAGIHAYMDGMEESADKYYKDNNFQDIWL
-46 DNMEIEK
+46 SGENFSNDDLEKVKNMENVK
-53 ERGITIKSQSVR
+53 DAERILTIKTELENKNDV
-65 MKYKAKD
+65 
-72 GQEYTF
+72 T
-78 NLIDTPGHV
+78 LDTN
-87 DFNYEV
+87 FIESNNISKMY
-93 SRSLAACDGAI
+93 
-104 LVVDASQG
+104 VVDGEEFSKDKKG
-112 VEAQT
+112 VW
-117 LANVYLAIDNNLEIL
+117 
-132 PVINKIDL
+132 
-140 PNARPEEVK
+140 
-149 QEIEDIIGIPAQDA
+149 
-163 PCVSAKSGLNMEE
+163 
-176 VLERIVTDLPAPKG
+176 
-190 NENEKT
+190 
-196 KCLIF
+196 F
-201 DSYYD
+201 DSYLAKNLD
-206 NYKGAVA
+206 L
-213 YVRVMNGK
+213 
-221 VKVGDE
+221 KVGDE
-227 ITVTYQN
+227 ITFTYQN
-234 MKITEKIIGLVNT
+234 MKMTEKILGLVNT
-247 PDYVYFVKD
+247 PDHVYFVKD
-256 DTEIFPTHKNYGF
+256 DTEIFPTHKNYGYM
-269 IYLSINELPQWMPQ
+269 YLSINELPQGMLQ
-283 IFNQIIVDVDNIDK
+283 IFNQIIVDVNKTDK
-297 TQETK
+297 MQETK
-302 ADLEN
+302 ANLEN

-384 YVGYGFIISLAASL
+384 YVGYGFIISLVASV

-403 GRFILGGFFLNMEM
+403 GKYGLGTFFLNMEM

-437 IAVVVLITLVT
+437 ITVVALITLVT
-448 YLSCRSILK
+448 YLSCRNILK
-457 ESAVNAL
+457 ESAVEAL
-464 RLEIPKVK
+464 RIEIPKVK
-472 NTKFDLTTKGIFKK
+472 STKFDLTTKGIFKK

-552 YTNEQFTSIIEKYG
+552 YTDDQFTNITEKYG
-566 NQTSES
+566 NETSES
-572 FGIEIKNGDKKE
+572 FGIEIKNVDKKE
-584 TNTLTVNDAPDKL
+584 TNTLTVNDAPNKL

-602 SKEYIDLKD
+602 NKEYMDLKD

-622 KYDLKV
+622 KYGLKI

-634 HIFGDDNWYTCKIT
+634 HIFGDDNWYTCKIA

-663 KYFESLGFT
+663 KYYESLGLT
-672 YRADV
+672 YKADTV
-677 LYTDDDLS
+677 YTDENLI

-697 SIANLKQGMESM
+697 SIATLKQGMESM
-709 LETVQMMIVLLIV
+709 LETTETMVVLLIV

-773 VGIVFG
+773 AGIVIG
-779 LPFGFLMLDYIFKS
+779 LPLGFWMLDYIFKS
-793 ALGDN
+793 ALGEN
-798 YDFNAYISLVSY
+798 YDFNAYIKPVSY
-810 LYATLGSLGV
+810 LYAVVGSLVV
-820 SVVVNKVLS
+820 SIIVNKVLS
-829 RKVKSIDMVSSL
+829 RKVKRIDMVTSL
-841 KGNE
+841 KENE

>member
-1 MEDRQKYIR
+1 MKRLSKKRLRDIKQNKMQFFNIFIMVFLGVFVFAGIHAYMDGMEKSADKYYKDNNFQDIWLSGE
-10 NFSIIAHIDHG
+10 NFSTEDLEKVKNTENVKDAE
-21 KSTLADRLIEMT
+21 R
-33 GVLSKREMESQIL
+33 IL
-46 DNMEIEK
+46 
-53 ERGITIKSQSVR
+53 TIR
-65 MKYKAKD
+65 TELENKD
-72 GQEYTF
+72 GVT
-78 NLIDTPGHV
+78 LDTN
-87 DFNYEV
+87 FIESNNISKMY
-93 SRSLAACDGAI
+93 
-104 LVVDASQG
+104 VVDGEEFSKDKKG
-112 VEAQT
+112 VW
-117 LANVYLAIDNNLEIL
+117 
-132 PVINKIDL
+132 
-140 PNARPEEVK
+140 
-149 QEIEDIIGIPAQDA
+149 
-163 PCVSAKSGLNMEE
+163 
-176 VLERIVTDLPAPKG
+176 
-190 NENEKT
+190 
-196 KCLIF
+196 F
-201 DSYYD
+201 DSYLAKNLD
-206 NYKGAVA
+206 L
-213 YVRVMNGK
+213 
-221 VKVGDE
+221 KVGDE

-234 MKITEKIIGLVNT
+234 MKITEKIVGLVNT
-247 PDYVYFVKD
+247 PDHVYFVKD
-256 DTEIFPTHKNYGF
+256 DTEIFPTHKNYGYM
-269 IYLSINELPQWMPQ
+269 YLSINELPQGMPQ
-283 IFNQIIVDVDNIDK
+283 IFNQIIVDVDNTDK

-302 ADLEN
+302 ANLEN
-307 NIKSAIAVT
+307 NMKSAIAVT

-384 YVGYGFIISLAASL
+384 YVGYGFIISLVASV
-398 VGLLA
+398 VGLLV
-403 GRFILGGFFLNMEM
+403 GKYGLGTFFLNMEM

-437 IAVVVLITLVT
+437 ITVVALITLVT
-448 YLSCRSILK
+448 YLSCRNILK
-457 ESAVNAL
+457 ESAVEAL
-464 RLEIPKVK
+464 RIEIPKVK
-472 NTKFDLTTKGIFKK
+472 STKFDLTTKGIFKK

-552 YTNEQFTSIIEKYG
+552 YTDDQFTNITEKYG
-566 NQTSES
+566 NETSES
-572 FGIEIKNGDKKE
+572 FGIEIKNVDKKE
-584 TNTLTVNDAPDKL
+584 TNTLTVNDAPNKL

-602 SKEYIDLKD
+602 NKEYMDLKD

-622 KYDLKV
+622 KYGLKV

-634 HIFGDDNWYTCKIT
+634 HIFGDDNWYTCKIV

-663 KYFESLGFT
+663 KYYESLGLT
-672 YRADV
+672 YKADTV
-677 LYTDDDLS
+677 YTDENLI

-697 SIANLKQGMESM
+697 SIATLKQGMESM
-709 LETVQMMIVLLIV
+709 LETTETMVVLLIV

-773 VGIVFG
+773 AGIVIG
-779 LPFGFLMLDYIFKS
+779 LPLGFWMLDYIFKS
-793 ALGDN
+793 ALGEN
-798 YDFNAYISLVSY
+798 YDFNAYIKPVSY
-810 LYATLGSLGV
+810 LYAVVGSLVV
-820 SVVVNKVLS
+820 SIIVNKVLS
-829 RKVKSIDMVSSL
+829 RKVKKIDMVTSL

>member
-1 MEDRQKYIR
+1 MKKLNKKRLRDIRQNKMQFFNIFIMVFLGVFVFAGIHAYMDGMDKSADKYYKDNNFQDIWLSGE
-10 NFSIIAHIDHG
+10 NFSNEDLEKVKNTENVKDAERLLTINTELENKEDV
-21 KSTLADRLIEMT
+21 TLETNFIESNNISKMYVVEGEEFSKDKK
-33 GVLSKREMESQIL
+33 GVW
-46 DNMEIEK
+46 
-53 ERGITIKSQSVR
+53 
-65 MKYKAKD
+65 
-72 GQEYTF
+72 
-78 NLIDTPGHV
+78 
-87 DFNYEV
+87 
-93 SRSLAACDGAI
+93 
-104 LVVDASQG
+104 
-112 VEAQT
+112 
-117 LANVYLAIDNNLEIL
+117 
-132 PVINKIDL
+132 
-140 PNARPEEVK
+140 
-149 QEIEDIIGIPAQDA
+149 
-163 PCVSAKSGLNMEE
+163 
-176 VLERIVTDLPAPKG
+176 
-190 NENEKT
+190 
-196 KCLIF
+196 F
-201 DSYYD
+201 DSYLAKNLD
-206 NYKGAVA
+206 L
-213 YVRVMNGK
+213 
-221 VKVGDE
+221 KVGDE

-234 MKITEKIIGLVNT
+234 IKITEKILGLVNT
-247 PDYVYFVKD
+247 PDHVYFVKD

-269 IYLSINELPQWMPQ
+269 MYLSINELPEGMPQ
-283 IFNQIIVDVDNIDK
+283 IFNQVIIDIDNTDK
-297 TQETK
+297 LQETK

-316 DRESSVSYKGYNSE
+316 DRETSVSYQGYNSE
-330 IEEGTTYSGVFTF
+330 IEEGTTYSSVFTF

-384 YVGYGFIISLAASL
+384 YVGYGFIISLVASI
-398 VGLLA
+398 VGLLV
-403 GRFILGGFFLNMEM
+403 GRYALGTFFLNMEM
-417 SYFEVP
+417 SYFEIP

-457 ESAVNAL
+457 ESAAEAL

-501 KGRSLMAIVG
+501 KGRSIMAIVG
-511 IIGCTML
+511 ITGCTML

-552 YTNEQFTSIIEKYG
+552 YTDEQFDNITQKYG
-566 NQTSES
+566 KETSQT
-572 FGIEIKNGDKKE
+572 FGIEIKNNDKKE
-584 TNTLTVNDAPDKL
+584 TNTLTVNDAPNKL

-602 SKEYIDLKD
+602 NKEYMDLKD

-622 KYDLKV
+622 KYGLQV

-634 HIFGDDNWYTCKIT
+634 HIFGDDNWYTCKIV
-648 GLNRDPQNQQLNMTR
+648 GLNRDPQNQQLNMSR
-663 KYFESLGFT
+663 KYFESLGLT

-677 LYTDDDLS
+677 VYTDEDLS

-697 SIANLKQGMESM
+697 SLTTLKQGMESM
-709 LETVQMMIVLLIV
+709 LETVQTMIVLLIV

-767 NLWLTV
+767 NLWLTI
-773 VGIVFG
+773 VGIILG
-779 LPFGFLMLDYIFKS
+779 LPLGFWMLDYIFKS

-798 YDFNAYISLVSY
+798 YDFNAYIKPTSY
-810 LYATLGSLGV
+810 LYAVVGSLIV
-820 SVVVNKVLS
+820 SIIVNKVLS
-829 RKVKSIDMVSSL
+829 RKVRKIDMVTSL

>member
-1 MEDRQKYIR
+1 MKKLSKKRLRDIRQNKMQFFNIFIMVFLGVFVFAGIHAYMDGMDKSADKYYKDNNFQDIWLSGE
-10 NFSIIAHIDHG
+10 NFSNED
-21 KSTLADRLIEMT
+21 LE
-33 GVLSKREMESQIL
+33 
-46 DNMEIEK
+46 
-53 ERGITIKSQSVR
+53 
-65 MKYKAKD
+65 KAKNTKNVKD
-72 GQEYTF
+72 AERLLTINTELENKEDVTLETNFIESNNISKMY
-78 NLIDTPGHV
+78 
-87 DFNYEV
+87 
-93 SRSLAACDGAI
+93 
-104 LVVDASQG
+104 VVEGEEFSKDKKG
-112 VEAQT
+112 VW
-117 LANVYLAIDNNLEIL
+117 
-132 PVINKIDL
+132 
-140 PNARPEEVK
+140 
-149 QEIEDIIGIPAQDA
+149 
-163 PCVSAKSGLNMEE
+163 
-176 VLERIVTDLPAPKG
+176 
-190 NENEKT
+190 
-196 KCLIF
+196 F
-201 DSYYD
+201 DSYLAKNLD
-206 NYKGAVA
+206 L
-213 YVRVMNGK
+213 
-221 VKVGDE
+221 KVGDE

-234 MKITEKIIGLVNT
+234 MKITEKILGLVNT
-247 PDYVYFVKD
+247 PDHVYFVKD

-269 IYLSINELPQWMPQ
+269 MYLSINELPEGMPQ
-283 IFNQIIVDVDNIDK
+283 IFNQVIIDIDNTDK
-297 TQETK
+297 LQETK

-307 NIKSAIAVT
+307 SIKSAIAVT
-316 DRESSVSYKGYNSE
+316 DREASTSYQGYNSE
-330 IEEGTTYSGVFTF
+330 IEEGTTYSSVFTF

-384 YVGYGFIISLAASL
+384 YVGYGFIVSLVASI
-398 VGLLA
+398 VGLLV
-403 GRFILGGFFLNMEM
+403 GRYALGTFFLNMEM
-417 SYFEVP
+417 SYFEIP

-457 ESAVNAL
+457 ESAVEAL

-501 KGRSLMAIVG
+501 KGRSIMAIVG
-511 IIGCTML
+511 ITGCTML

-552 YTNEQFTSIIEKYG
+552 YTDEQFDNITQKYG
-566 NQTSES
+566 KETSQTL
-572 FGIEIKNGDKKE
+572 GIEIKNKDTKE
-584 TNTLTVNDAPDKL
+584 TNTLTVNDAPNKL

-602 SKEYIDLKD
+602 NKEYMDLKD

-622 KYDLKV
+622 KYGLQV

-634 HIFGDDNWYTCKIT
+634 HIFGDDNWYTCKII
-648 GLNRDPQNQQLNMTR
+648 GLNRDPQNQQLNMSR
-663 KYFESLGFT
+663 KYFESLGLT

-677 LYTDDDLS
+677 VYTDEDLS

-697 SIANLKQGMESM
+697 SLTTLKQGMESM
-709 LETVQMMIVLLIV
+709 LETVQTMIVLLIV

-767 NLWLTV
+767 NLWLTI
-773 VGIVFG
+773 VGIILG
-779 LPFGFLMLDYIFKS
+779 LPLGFWMLDYIFKS

-798 YDFNAYISLVSY
+798 YDFNAYIKPTSY
-810 LYATLGSLGV
+810 LYAVVGSLIV
-820 SVVVNKVLS
+820 SIIVNKVLS
-829 RKVKSIDMVSSL
+829 RKVKKIDMVTSL

>member
-1 MEDRQKYIR
+1 MKKLSKKRLRDIRQNKMQFFNIFIMVFLGVFVFAGIHAYMDGMDKSADEYYKDNNFQDIWLSGE
-10 NFSIIAHIDHG
+10 NFSNEDLEKVKNTENVKDAE
-21 KSTLADRLIEMT
+21 RL
-33 GVLSKREMESQIL
+33 L
-46 DNMEIEK
+46 
-53 ERGITIKSQSVR
+53 TINT
-65 MKYKAKD
+65 
-72 GQEYTF
+72 E
-78 NLIDTPGHV
+78 
-87 DFNYEV
+87 
-93 SRSLAACDGAI
+93 
-104 LVVDASQG
+104 
-112 VEAQT
+112 
-117 LANVYLAIDNNLEIL
+117 LE
-132 PVINKIDL
+132 NK
-140 PNARPEEVK
+140 EEVTL
-149 QEIEDIIGIPAQDA
+149 ETNFIETNNISKMYVVEG
-163 PCVSAKSGLNMEE
+163 EE
-176 VLERIVTDLPAPKG
+176 FSKDKKG
-190 NENEKT
+190 VW
-196 KCLIF
+196 F
-201 DSYYD
+201 DSYLAKNLD
-206 NYKGAVA
+206 L
-213 YVRVMNGK
+213 
-221 VKVGDE
+221 KVGDE

-234 MKITEKIIGLVNT
+234 IKITEKILGLVNI
-247 PDYVYFVKD
+247 PDHVYFVKD

-269 IYLSINELPQWMPQ
+269 MYLPINELPEGMPQ
-283 IFNQIIVDVDNIDK
+283 IFNQVIIDIDNTDK
-297 TQETK
+297 LQETK

-316 DRESSVSYKGYNSE
+316 DREASVSYQGYNSE
-330 IEEGTTYSGVFTF
+330 IEEGTTYSSVFTF

-384 YVGYGFIISLAASL
+384 YLGYGFIVSLVASI
-398 VGLLA
+398 VGLLV
-403 GRFILGGFFLNMEM
+403 GRYALGTFFLNMEM
-417 SYFEVP
+417 SYFEIP
-423 VYNTVLIPVVYILA
+423 VYNTVLIPIVYILA

-457 ESAVNAL
+457 ESAVEAL

-501 KGRSLMAIVG
+501 KGRSIMAIVG
-511 IIGCTML
+511 ITGCTML

-552 YTNEQFTSIIEKYG
+552 YTDEQFDNITQKYG
-566 NQTSES
+566 KETSQT
-572 FGIEIKNGDKKE
+572 FGIEIKNNDKKE
-584 TNTLTVNDAPDKL
+584 ANTLTVNDAPNKL

-602 SKEYIDLKD
+602 NKEYMDLKD

-622 KYDLKV
+622 KYGLQV

-634 HIFGDDNWYTCKIT
+634 HIFGDDNWYTCKII
-648 GLNRDPQNQQLNMTR
+648 GLNRDPQNQQLNMSR
-663 KYFESLGFT
+663 KYFESLGLT

-677 LYTDDDLS
+677 VYTDEDLS

-697 SIANLKQGMESM
+697 SLTTLKQGMESM
-709 LETVQMMIVLLIV
+709 LETVQTMIVLLIV

-767 NLWLTV
+767 NLWLTI
-773 VGIVFG
+773 VGIILG
-779 LPFGFLMLDYIFKS
+779 LPLGFWMLDYIFKS

-798 YDFNAYISLVSY
+798 YDFNAYIKPTSY
-810 LYATLGSLGV
+810 LYAVVGSLIV
-820 SVVVNKVLS
+820 SIIVNKVLS
-829 RKVKSIDMVSSL
+829 RKVRKIDMVTSL

>member
-1 MEDRQKYIR
+1 MK
-10 NFSIIAHIDHG
+10 
-21 KSTLADRLIEMT
+21 K
-33 GVLSKREMESQIL
+33 LSKRRLRDIKQNKMQFFNIFIMVFLGVFVFAGIHAYMDGMEESADKYYKDNNFQDIWL
-46 DNMEIEK
+46 SGENFSNDDLEKVKNMENVK
-53 ERGITIKSQSVR
+53 DAERILTIKTELENKNDV
-65 MKYKAKD
+65 
-72 GQEYTF
+72 T
-78 NLIDTPGHV
+78 LDTN
-87 DFNYEV
+87 FIESNNISKMY
-93 SRSLAACDGAI
+93 
-104 LVVDASQG
+104 VVDGEEFSKDKKG
-112 VEAQT
+112 VW
-117 LANVYLAIDNNLEIL
+117 
-132 PVINKIDL
+132 
-140 PNARPEEVK
+140 
-149 QEIEDIIGIPAQDA
+149 
-163 PCVSAKSGLNMEE
+163 
-176 VLERIVTDLPAPKG
+176 
-190 NENEKT
+190 
-196 KCLIF
+196 F
-201 DSYYD
+201 DSYLAKNLD
-206 NYKGAVA
+206 L
-213 YVRVMNGK
+213 
-221 VKVGDE
+221 KVGDE
-227 ITVTYQN
+227 ITFTYQN
-234 MKITEKIIGLVNT
+234 MKMTEKILGLVNT
-247 PDYVYFVKD
+247 PDHVYFVKD
-256 DTEIFPTHKNYGF
+256 DTEIFPTHKNYGYM
-269 IYLSINELPQWMPQ
+269 YLSINELPQGMLQ
-283 IFNQIIVDVDNIDK
+283 IFNQIIVDVNKTDK
-297 TQETK
+297 MQETK
-302 ADLEN
+302 ANLEN

-384 YVGYGFIISLAASL
+384 YVGYGFIISLVASV

-403 GRFILGGFFLNMEM
+403 GKYGLGTFFLNMEM

-437 IAVVVLITLVT
+437 IAVVALITLVT

-457 ESAVNAL
+457 ESAVEAL
-464 RLEIPKVK
+464 RIEIPKVK
-472 NTKFDLTTKGIFKK
+472 STKFDLTTKGIFKK

-511 IIGCTML
+511 ITGCTML

-552 YTNEQFTSIIEKYG
+552 YTDDQFTNITEKYG
-566 NQTSES
+566 NETSES
-572 FGIEIKNGDKKE
+572 FGIEIKNVDKKE
-584 TNTLTVNDAPDKL
+584 TNTLTVNDAPNKL

-602 SKEYIDLKD
+602 NKEYMDLKD

-622 KYDLKV
+622 KYGLKV

-634 HIFGDDNWYTCKIT
+634 HIFGDDNWYTCKIA

-663 KYFESLGFT
+663 KYYESLGLT
-672 YRADV
+672 YKADTV
-677 LYTDDDLS
+677 YTDENLI

-697 SIANLKQGMESM
+697 SIATLKQGMESM
-709 LETVQMMIVLLIV
+709 LETTETMVVLLIV

-773 VGIVFG
+773 AGIVIG
-779 LPFGFLMLDYIFKS
+779 LPLGFWMLDYIFKS
-793 ALGDN
+793 ALGEN
-798 YDFNAYISLVSY
+798 YDFNAYIKPVSY
-810 LYATLGSLGV
+810 LYAVVGSLVV
-820 SVVVNKVLS
+820 SIIVNKVLS
-829 RKVKSIDMVSSL
+829 RKVKRIDMVTSL

>member
-1 MEDRQKYIR
+1 MKRLSKKRLRDIKQNKMQFFNIFIMVFLGVFVFAGIHAYMDGMEKSADKYYKDNNFQDIWLSGE
-10 NFSIIAHIDHG
+10 NFSTED
-21 KSTLADRLIEMT
+21 L
-33 GVLSKREMESQIL
+33 
-46 DNMEIEK
+46 EK
-53 ERGITIKSQSVR
+53 VKNTENVKDAERMLTIKTELEN
-65 MKYKAKD
+65 KD
-72 GQEYTF
+72 GVT
-78 NLIDTPGHV
+78 LDTN
-87 DFNYEV
+87 FIESNNISKMY
-93 SRSLAACDGAI
+93 
-104 LVVDASQG
+104 VVDGEEFSKDKKG
-112 VEAQT
+112 VW
-117 LANVYLAIDNNLEIL
+117 
-132 PVINKIDL
+132 
-140 PNARPEEVK
+140 
-149 QEIEDIIGIPAQDA
+149 
-163 PCVSAKSGLNMEE
+163 
-176 VLERIVTDLPAPKG
+176 
-190 NENEKT
+190 
-196 KCLIF
+196 F
-201 DSYYD
+201 DSYLAKNLD
-206 NYKGAVA
+206 L
-213 YVRVMNGK
+213 
-221 VKVGDE
+221 KVGDE

-234 MKITEKIIGLVNT
+234 MKITEKIVGLVNT
-247 PDYVYFVKD
+247 PDHVYFVKD
-256 DTEIFPTHKNYGF
+256 DTEIFPTHKNYGYM
-269 IYLSINELPQWMPQ
+269 YLSINELPQGMAQ
-283 IFNQIIVDVDNIDK
+283 IFNQIIVDVDNTDK

-302 ADLEN
+302 ANLEN

-384 YVGYGFIISLAASL
+384 YVGYGFIISLVASV

-403 GRFILGGFFLNMEM
+403 GKYGLGTFFLNMEM

-437 IAVVVLITLVT
+437 ITVVALITLVT

-457 ESAVNAL
+457 ESAVEAL
-464 RLEIPKVK
+464 RIEMPKVK
-472 NTKFDLTTKGIFKK
+472 STKFDLTTKGIFKK

-511 IIGCTML
+511 ITGCTML

-552 YTNEQFTSIIEKYG
+552 YTDDQFVNIKEKYG
-566 NQTSES
+566 NETSES
-572 FGIEIKNGDKKE
+572 FGIEIKNGNKKE
-584 TNTLTVNDAPDKL
+584 TNTLTVNDAPNKL

-602 SKEYIDLKD
+602 NKEYMDLKD

-622 KYDLKV
+622 KYGLKV

-634 HIFGDDNWYTCKIT
+634 HIFGDDNWYTCKIA

-663 KYFESLGFT
+663 KYYESLGLT
-672 YRADV
+672 YKADTV
-677 LYTDDDLS
+677 YTDENLS
-685 NTKTID
+685 NAKTID

-697 SIANLKQGMESM
+697 SIATLKQGMESM
-709 LETVQMMIVLLIV
+709 LETTETMVVLLIV

-753 GFKDKQIKNIFVKQ
+753 GFKEKQIKKIFVKQ

-773 VGIVFG
+773 AGIVIG
-779 LPFGFLMLDYIFKS
+779 LPLGFWMLDYIFKS
-793 ALGDN
+793 ALGEN
-798 YDFNAYISLVSY
+798 YDFNAYINLVSY
-810 LYATLGSLGV
+810 LYATVGSLVV

-829 RKVKSIDMVSSL
+829 RKVKKIDMVSSL

>member
-1 MEDRQKYIR
+1 MKKLSKKRLRDIRQNKMQFFNIFIMVFLGVFVFAGIHAYMDGMEKSADNYYKSNNFQDIWLSGE
-10 NFSIIAHIDHG
+10 NFSNEDF
-21 KSTLADRLIEMT
+21 
-33 GVLSKREMESQIL
+33 
-46 DNMEIEK
+46 EK
-53 ERGITIKSQSVR
+53 VKNTENVKDAERMLTINTELEN
-65 MKYKAKD
+65 KD
-72 GQEYTF
+72 GVT
-78 NLIDTPGHV
+78 LDTN
-87 DFNYEV
+87 FIESNNISKMY
-93 SRSLAACDGAI
+93 
-104 LVVDASQG
+104 VVDGEEFSKDKKG
-112 VEAQT
+112 VW
-117 LANVYLAIDNNLEIL
+117 
-132 PVINKIDL
+132 
-140 PNARPEEVK
+140 
-149 QEIEDIIGIPAQDA
+149 
-163 PCVSAKSGLNMEE
+163 
-176 VLERIVTDLPAPKG
+176 
-190 NENEKT
+190 
-196 KCLIF
+196 F
-201 DSYYD
+201 DSYLAKNLD
-206 NYKGAVA
+206 L
-213 YVRVMNGK
+213 
-221 VKVGDE
+221 KVGDK

-234 MKITEKIIGLVNT
+234 MKITEKIVGLVNT
-247 PDYVYFVKD
+247 PDHVYFVKD

-269 IYLSINELPQWMPQ
+269 IYLSINELPQGMPE
-283 IFNQIIVDVDNIDK
+283 IFNQIIVDVDNTDK

-384 YVGYGFIISLAASL
+384 YVGYGFIISLIASL
-398 VGLLA
+398 AGLFVGKYA
-403 GRFILGGFFLNMEM
+403 LGTFFLNMEM

-423 VYNTVLIPVVYILA
+423 VYNTVLIPVVYVLA
-437 IAVVVLITLVT
+437 TAVVALITLVT

-457 ESAVNAL
+457 ESAVDAL

-472 NTKFDLTTKGIFKK
+472 NTKFDLTTKGIFKR

-511 IIGCTML
+511 ITGCTML

-552 YTNEQFTSIIEKYG
+552 YTDEQFTNITEKYG
-566 NQTSES
+566 SQTSKS
-572 FGIEIKNGDKKE
+572 YGIEIKNGDKKE

-602 SKEYIDLKD
+602 NKEYIDLQD
-611 DGIYITEKLSE
+611 DGVYITEKLSE

-634 HIFGDDNWYTCKIT
+634 HVFGDDNWYTCRIV

-663 KYFESLGFT
+663 KYFESLGLA
-672 YRADV
+672 YKADV
-677 LYTDDDLS
+677 VYTDEDLS
-685 NTKTID
+685 TTKTID

-697 SIANLKQGMESM
+697 SIATLKQGMESM

-773 VGIVFG
+773 VGIILG
-779 LPFGFLMLDYIFKS
+779 LPLGFLMLDYIFKS

-798 YDFNAYISLVSY
+798 YDFNAYINLVSY
-810 LYATLGSLGV
+810 LYATVGSLVV

-829 RKVKSIDMVSSL
+829 RKVKRIDMVSSL

>member
-1 MEDRQKYIR
+1 MKKLSKKRLRDIRQNKMQFFNIFIMVFLGVFVFAGIHAYMDGMEKSADKYYEINNFQDIWLSGE
-10 NFSIIAHIDHG
+10 NFSNEDLEKVKNTENVKDAE
-21 KSTLADRLIEMT
+21 RL
-33 GVLSKREMESQIL
+33 L
-46 DNMEIEK
+46 
-53 ERGITIKSQSVR
+53 TIKTELEN
-65 MKYKAKD
+65 KD
-72 GQEYTF
+72 GVT
-78 NLIDTPGHV
+78 LDTN
-87 DFNYEV
+87 FIESNNISKMY
-93 SRSLAACDGAI
+93 
-104 LVVDASQG
+104 VVDGEEFSKEKKG
-112 VEAQT
+112 VW
-117 LANVYLAIDNNLEIL
+117 
-132 PVINKIDL
+132 
-140 PNARPEEVK
+140 
-149 QEIEDIIGIPAQDA
+149 
-163 PCVSAKSGLNMEE
+163 
-176 VLERIVTDLPAPKG
+176 
-190 NENEKT
+190 
-196 KCLIF
+196 F
-201 DSYYD
+201 DSYLAKNLD
-206 NYKGAVA
+206 L
-213 YVRVMNGK
+213 
-221 VKVGDE
+221 KVGDE

-234 MKITEKIIGLVNT
+234 MKITEKIIGLVNM
-247 PDYVYFVKD
+247 PDHVYFVKD

-457 ESAVNAL
+457 ESAVDAL

-511 IIGCTML
+511 ITGCTML

-572 FGIEIKNGDKKE
+572 FGIEIKNDDKKE

-602 SKEYIDLKD
+602 SKEYMDLKD

-634 HIFGDDNWYTCKIT
+634 HIFGDDNWYTCKIA

-810 LYATLGSLGV
+810 LYATLGSLVV